1 MPSKIL
7 QSRRAMT
14 ALHFLRPVYPAT
26 KLSRN
31 AAHAAAAPRFLTNT
45 NVTKAAVKGYDT
57 PLAAEVE
64 KGVWLAGS
72 LGLHIEI

>member
-1 MPSKIL
+1 
-7 QSRRAMT
+7 MT

-31 AAHAAAAPRFLTNT
+31 AAHAAAALRFLTNT

-57 PLAAEVE
+57 PLAAVVE
-64 KGVWLAGS
+64 KSVWLAGS
-72 LGLHIEI
+72 LGLHIDI

>member
-1 MPSKIL
+1 
-7 QSRRAMT
+7 MT

-31 AAHAAAAPRFLTNT
+31 AANAAAAPRFLTNT

-64 KGVWLAGS
+64 KGV
-72 LGLHIEI
+72 

>member
-1 MPSKIL
+1 
-7 QSRRAMT
+7 MT

-45 NVTKAAVKGYDT
+45 NVTKAAVKEYDT